1 MSNPRNHFLIE
12 CRDRANRQLV
22 LFCSYW
28 LRCIEHA
35 GPGVQARFKENVELF
50 FDAVH
55 VQATHRERGETPDL
69 ESYID
74 VRRDESGCK
83 PVFDL
88 IEYAL
93 DIDLPDFVIEHPVSY
108 YLSSHLLS
116 KF

>member
-1 MSNPRNHFLIE
+1 M
-12 CRDRANRQLV
+12 V
-22 LFCSYW
+22 LLCSYW

-93 DIDLPDFVIEHPVSY
+93 DIDLPDFVIEHPVSH
-108 YLSSHLLS
+108 YLSLHLLS
-116 KF
+116 KC